1 LTKCDTCDNLS
12 SVCVDLGLKKETVDV
27 VREGM
32 KEACSEGGTSLRF
45 LDLDFSVACKT
56 GTAEFGDPQ
65 ERTHAWFTVF
75 APADDPEISITVL
88 VEAGGGGS
96 EIAAPIA
103 KEIMEEWV
111 NKLKI

>member
-1 LTKCDTCDNLS
+1 MSYLTQNDIYFHTQINRR
-12 SVCVDLGLKKETVDV
+12 V
-27 VREGM
+27 
-32 KEACSEGGTSLRF
+32 SLNPRF